1 MDISVISALA
11 LFALVST
18 FTPGPNNIMLLT
30 SGANVGFIRT
40 LPHMAGILCGFSL
53 MVLIVGVGLGSLFD
67 TFPLAR
73 EVLKWL
79 CLGYLVYLTYKI
91 VTSRTE
97 LKANNFQPMSFI
109 GACLFQWVNPKG
121 WSMALTSI
129 TVYNTSQDF
138 TGVVIISGTFA
149 LANIPSGTIWT
160 LMGREISRFL
170 NTPRRMSLFNYAM
183 GALLLGSTLPML

>member
-30 SGANVGFIRT
+30 SGANVGFIHT
-40 LPHMAGILCGFSL
+40 LPHKAGILCGFSL

-67 TFPLAR
+67 TFPLAQ

-97 LKANNFQPMSFI
+97 LKASNFQPMSFI

-138 TGVVIISGTFA
+138 TGVVIISGAFA

>member
-53 MVLIVGVGLGSLFD
+53 MLLIVGIGLGSLFD
-67 TFPLAR
+67 TFPLAQ

-91 VTSRTE
+91 VTSHTE
-97 LKANNFQPMSFI
+97 LKASNFRPMSFV

-129 TVYNTSQDF
+129 TMYNTSQDF
-138 TGVVIISGTFA
+138 TGVVIISSAFA
-149 LANIPSGTIWT
+149 LANIPSGAIWT
-160 LMGREISRFL
+160 LMGREISRIL